1 VTELDNN
8 KGGVM
13 RLLDPTS
20 ELNPEG
26 RIPQARPDSVFG
38 KTIGLLDIAKP
49 RGNIFI
55 DRIEDLLQ
63 QKGAKTLRYS
73 KPTFTRVAPVE
84 LTQQIAAECD
94 LVLEALAD

>member
-1 VTELDNN
+1 M
-8 KGGVM
+8 K
-13 RLLDPTS
+13 LLDPTA

-26 RIPQARPDSVFG
+26 RSPRARPETVFG

-55 DRIEDLLQ
+55 DRIEDLLK
-63 QKGAKTLRYS
+63 QKGAKTVRYK
-73 KPTFTRVAPVE
+73 KPTFTRVAPTE